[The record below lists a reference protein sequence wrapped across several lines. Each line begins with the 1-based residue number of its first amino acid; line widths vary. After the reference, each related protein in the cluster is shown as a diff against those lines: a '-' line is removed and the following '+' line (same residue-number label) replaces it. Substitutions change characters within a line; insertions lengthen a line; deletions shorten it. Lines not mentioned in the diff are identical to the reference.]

1 MARLNLL
8 LLAVL
13 TLCALGLVTSQH
25 KARKL
30 VFAHEREQSRARQID
45 VEWGQLQLEQSTWG
59 MHRRIERLA
68 RDRLRMAMPEPQRVQ
83 IVQRGASVEAA
94 R

>member
-8 LLAVL
+8 LLGVL
-13 TLCALGLVTSQH
+13 ALCALGLITSQH

-30 VFAHEREQSRARQID
+30 VIAHEREQSRARQID

-59 MHRRIERLA
+59 MHQRIERLA
-68 RDRLRMAMPEPQRVQ
+68 RERLRMAMPEAQRVQ
-83 IVQRGASVEAA
+83 IVQRGAAAEAT